1 MSSSTLESLLAE
13 MRANPKG
20 VRFVDACR
28 VATHYFGEPR
38 QNGTSHKVWR
48 MPWPGDPRIN
58 MQAGEGGKAKPYQVR
73 QAVAAID
80 ALLALRGAPPAGA
93 EPAEPAPSERAQ
105 ETTRKPRRR

>member
-1 MSSSTLESLLAE
+1 MATSVDEILAE
-13 MRANPKG
+13 MRSNPKG
-20 VRFVDACR
+20 IRFADACK

-38 QNGTSHKVWR
+38 QNGTSHKVWK

-80 ALLALRGAPPAGA
+80 TLLSRQGASVATPQPSAA
-93 EPAEPAPSERAQ
+93 VEPS
-105 ETTRKPRRR
+105 KPKKRRR

>member
-1 MSSSTLESLLAE
+1 MAASVDEILAV
-13 MRANPKG
+13 MRTNPAG
-20 VRFVDACR
+20 VRFADACK

-58 MQAGEGGKAKPYQVR
+58 MQAGDGGKAKAYQVR

-80 ALLALRGAPPAGA
+80 TLLARQAAPVIP
-93 EPAEPAPSERAQ
+93 EPPKSEPKPSK
-105 ETTRKPRRR
+105 TRKRRR